1 MTTPPPDRAEHA
13 VPVAV
18 VGMVPAVAK
27 VSLATWHNNLPPLIS
42 QVLSSLMLFAFQQL
56 GAGVLI
62 TTKSYLVRTVVLGVF
77 FFLLI
82 PLGKLLLI
90 KLGLV
95 SLSPAI
101 LSRAGL
107 ATGHS
112 DPYDTPYLQT
122 LHGIIET
129 LLWEIYS
136 FAEDVFNPESFDD
149 YLYN

>member
-1 MTTPPPDRAEHA
+1 MEKTAPSNIFFYFPVSEHFLKI
-13 VPVAV
+13 PHR
-18 VGMVPAVAK
+18 
-27 VSLATWHNNLPPLIS
+27 SLIS

-77 FFLLI
+77 FFIFI

-112 DPYDTPYLQT
+112 DPYDTPYLTT
-122 LHGIIET
+122 LHGILET

-136 FAEDVFNPESFDD
+136 FAVDVFNPDSYDD

>member
-1 MTTPPPDRAEHA
+1 
-13 VPVAV
+13 
-18 VGMVPAVAK
+18 
-27 VSLATWHNNLPPLIS
+27 
-42 QVLSSLMLFAFQQL
+42 MLFAFQQL

-62 TTKSYLVRTVVLGVF
+62 TTKSYLVRTAVLGVF

-107 ATGHS
+107 AATHS

-122 LHGIIET
+122 LHGVLET

-136 FAEDVFNPESFDD
+136 FAADVFNPESFDD